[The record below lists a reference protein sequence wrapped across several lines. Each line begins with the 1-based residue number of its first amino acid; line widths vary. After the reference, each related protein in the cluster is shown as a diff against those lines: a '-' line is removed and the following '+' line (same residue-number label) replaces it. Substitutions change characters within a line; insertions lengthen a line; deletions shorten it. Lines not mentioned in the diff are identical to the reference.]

1 MTNHIGRNLGAQL
14 TSLLAAFSIRMR
26 SAASPPVDELEE
38 RRPLTEAARSPF
50 ALPPSDSPWQRARER
65 LRRNL
70 GLDRNGANVLD
81 QNLLSS
87 IGAAIRAQV
96 SATPMAAGGNE
107 GTAGAPTAAC
117 FAMGL
122 SLPPGYLLPS
132 AIS

>member
-1 MTNHIGRNLGAQL
+1 
-14 TSLLAAFSIRMR
+14 MR

-107 GTAGAPTAAC
+107 GTAGAPRDGEVQILQNKVIEQTY
-117 FAMGL
+117 FD
-122 SLPPGYLLPS
+122 GYQPS
-132 AIS
+132 T